1 MATLKNT
8 TITGTGHVTSL
19 SSPTASRVA
28 PVTTIIQWTNTGSQ
42 SYTVLAGT
50 TPTLSN
56 TTWTCPTG
64 VNNIEMLVVAGGGG
78 GGGSYGGGGGGG
90 GVLYNAV
97 ASVTP
102 GTQYTVR
109 VGAGGTAGARNNSSP
124 SNFGGG
130 GGNSIFGNLITNG
143 TFDTDT
149 TGWTSPGTA
158 TLSVASGAIQVTNTS
173 TNGRAQSTA
182 FTTVP
187 GRSYI
192 ASVTGISR
200 TAANYYFEIRS
211 GVESSDS
218 WTSGKIQRT
227 FVAVQTT
234 TYIEL
239 YAIGASGIYAE
250 YDNVSVSETGFTAV
264 GGGGGSAY
272 TGQASID
279 NSQNGGSG
287 GGAGSVGTGNNL
299 NGGSGTAGQGFP
311 GGSAY
316 QTGGYGAG
324 GGGGAGGAPGP
335 MNVRDVG
342 QGGGI
347 GLNFSISGTPTYY
360 AGGGGGAGYSPS
372 PSSATFGAGGLGGG
386 GRGGTYNPNSDA
398 VAGTASTGGGG
409 GGSTDISAG
418 SAGAGGSGIVIIRY
432 NISSD
437 NTQPESSLRYNSE
450 IRTLELNNVGTSGWT
465 GQNSTRNFGGH
476 NLITYSQTLGSGHT
490 LSNATVASS
499 NNLAPDG
506 TSTAS
511 YLVEDTTATTLHEFF
526 VSFATASSTSGTYT
540 YSIYAK
546 AGTRNWIALRLG
558 NSSTSSYSFI
568 NLSTGAVGTISG
580 HTNVTATSVG
590 NGWYRCS
597 VTRDTT
603 LGSSSQYAGVRLA
616 TGDGTQSYTGQGT
629 SYGVYLWGSQV
640 ELGSTAGPYVY
651 TNGVASPV
659 PTSLGGYRTHT
670 YTTTGTSG
678 FTPAH
683 SGLVEVLV
691 VAGGGQG
698 GNITGGGAGGLIYN
712 TAYPVISGKQYAV
725 TVGAGG
731 STSPGSNAG
740 QNGSNSVFGLLTAIG
755 GGGGAGSGSGYSG
768 FAGGSGG
775 GGGGDNGTNGSAGG
789 AVLTQ
794 GNPGGTSLTT
804 GTNFGGGGGGGAGG
818 PGNNAFTTN
827 VAGYGGSGRLIDI
840 SGTPTWYAA
849 GGGGGAYIISS
860 TGTRGLGGSG
870 IGGNGGQNGTN
881 ATSGTANTG
890 SGGGGNGLNSS
901 GNLQGSPGNGG
912 SGIVIVRYRY
922 D

>member
-1 MATLKNT
+1 MSPGTQYTVTVGTGGSGAQ
-8 TITGTGHVTSL
+8 TGTVTG
-19 SSPTASRVA
+19 T
-28 PVTTIIQWTNTGSQ
+28 TGSN
-42 SYTVLAGT
+42 SVFSSLTAIGGGGGGYDTGPSGSNGTSGGSGGGGAPANGTGGAGT
-50 TPTLSN
+50 AGQGFAGGTNYGSSFN
-56 TTWTCPTG
+56 
-64 VNNIEMLVVAGGGG
+64 AGGGG
-78 GGGSYGGGGGGG
+78 GG
-90 GVLYNAV
+90 
-97 ASVTP
+97 
-102 GTQYTVR
+102 
-109 VGAGGTAGARNNSSP
+109 AGAR
-124 SNFGGG
+124 GGDG
-130 GGNSIFGNLITNG
+130 RGTYGN
-143 TFDTDT
+143 
-149 TGWTSPGTA
+149 
-158 TLSVASGAIQVTNTS
+158 
-173 TNGRAQSTA
+173 
-182 FTTVP
+182 
-187 GRSYI
+187 
-192 ASVTGISR
+192 
-200 TAANYYFEIRS
+200 
-211 GVESSDS
+211 
-218 WTSGKIQRT
+218 
-227 FVAVQTT
+227 
-234 TYIEL
+234 
-239 YAIGASGIYAE
+239 
-250 YDNVSVSETGFTAV
+250 
-264 GGGGGSAY
+264 
-272 TGQASID
+272 
-279 NSQNGGSG
+279 
-287 GGAGSVGTGNNL
+287 
-299 NGGSGTAGQGFP
+299 
-311 GGSAY
+311 
-316 QTGGYGAG
+316 AG
-324 GGGGAGGAPGP
+324 G
-335 MNVRDVG
+335 
-342 QGGGI
+342 GGGI
-347 GLNFSISGTPTYY
+347 GLNFNISGTATYY
-360 AGGGGGAGYSPS
+360 AGGGGAGVYTTGVP
-372 PSSATFGAGGLGGG
+372 GKGGLGGG
-386 GRGGTYNPNSDA
+386 GDGGA
-398 VAGTASTGGGG
+398 VGTNGNNATASTGGGG
-409 GGSTDISAG
+409 GGASG
-418 SAGAGGSGIVIIRY
+418 NVGATVGGNGASGIVIIRY
-432 NISSD
+432 NVSSD

-450 IRTLELNNVGTSGWT
+450 IRTLEINNAGTSGWT
-465 GQNSTRNFGGH
+465 SQNSTRNFGGH
-476 NLITYSQTLGSGHT
+476 NLITHSQTFGSGHT
-490 LSNATVASS
+490 LSNVTVASS

-511 YLVEDTTATTLHEFF
+511 FLVEDTTPSTFHEFF

-546 AGTRNWIALRLG
+546 AGTRNWIAVRLG

-603 LGSSSQYAGVRLA
+603 LGSSSQFAGVRLA

-691 VAGGGQG
+691 VAGGAQG

-740 QNGSNSVFGLLTAIG
+740 QNGSNSTFGPLTAIG

-789 AVLTQ
+789 AVSTQ
-794 GNPGGTSLTT
+794 GNPGGTSLTS

-818 PGNNAFTTN
+818 PGNNAFTNN

-840 SGTPTWYAA
+840 SGTPTYYAA

-881 ATSGTANTG
+881 ATNGTANTG

-901 GNLQGSPGNGG
+901 GNLQGSAGTGG